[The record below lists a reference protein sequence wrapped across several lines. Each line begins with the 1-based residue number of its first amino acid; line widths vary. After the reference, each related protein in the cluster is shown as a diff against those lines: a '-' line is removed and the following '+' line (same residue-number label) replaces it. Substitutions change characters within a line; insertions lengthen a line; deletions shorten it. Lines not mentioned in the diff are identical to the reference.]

1 MAYNKVVYGG
11 NVLIDLTEDTISAD
25 KLLSGYTAHGKDGNS
40 ITGNLAIQVFR
51 VGSDVTDSSLGNNG
65 DLFLIV

>member
-40 ITGNLAIQVFR
+40 ITGNLDIQVFR
-51 VGSDVTDSSLGNNG
+51 VGADVPDSSIGNNG

>member
-11 NVLIDLTEDTISAD
+11 NVLIDLTEDTVSAD

-40 ITGNLAIQVFR
+40 IIGNLDIQVFR
-51 VGSDVTDSSLGNNG
+51 VGADVPDSSIGNNG

>member
-51 VGSDVTDSSLGNNG
+51 VGADVPDSSIGNNG